1 MQQKGWVL
9 LLGIFSWVSSGLDY
23 CSSLLVGTPSS
34 VIQPMQKVQ
43 NSTACLILRALHHQH
58 CTSLLQQLH
67 WLPISKQIK
76 HKIAWMCKNSI
87 TGSTSSNLSELLQ
100 LYSPSH
106 SLHSSSDT
114 HMLKLQHFNCKT
126 HCFHSF
132 SCFGPHTCND
142 LPQDV
147 RHSTTLS
154 SFKNK
159 FKTFFFSLSTS
170 TEQYCSLPQQT
181 V

>member
-1 MQQKGWVL
+1 
-9 LLGIFSWVSSGLDY
+9 
-23 CSSLLVGTPSS
+23 
-34 VIQPMQKVQ
+34 MQKVQ

-132 SCFGPHTCND
+132 SCFGPHLWNN
-142 LPQDV
+142 LSHDV
-147 RHSTTLS
+147 RYSNSLPS
-154 SFKNK
+154 SKNK
-159 FKTFFFSLSTS
+159 LKTNFSSQSIT
-170 TEQYCSLPQQT
+170 TEYYCPLPQQS